1 MSKADHSA
9 AEELVR
15 QFLDKTGTSILNGDF
30 ATYAACFHLPQRV
43 ETFDGRKLLET
54 ESDLKAMHQSVHEWL
69 VNMGATDL
77 ARDLLVAEFRGDDL
91 IVGAYETRIMRG
103 TELLAD
109 PYPNYGTLARIDGVW
124 KIVDGTYATNIP
136 DLLSSLKSKLVAS
149 RQKSK
154 EQH

>member
-1 MSKADHSA
+1 MTKADQSA

-15 QFLDKTGTSILNGDF
+15 LFLDKTGASILNGDF

-43 ETFDGRKLLET
+43 ETFDGIKLLET
-54 ESDLKAMHQSVHEWL
+54 EDDLRAMYLIVRDWL
-69 VNMGATDL
+69 VNKGATDL

-109 PYPNYGTLARIDGVW
+109 PYPNFSSLARIDGIW

-136 DLLSSLKSKLVAS
+136 DLLSSLKSKLDAS
-149 RQKSK
+149 RQ
-154 EQH
+154 QR